1 MSDLE
6 NPIFTNPDK
15 ARKWLEQ
22 VRWPGGPFCPHCG
35 DTENWHR
42 MTGKS
47 HRSGLFQCNS
57 CRKQFSV
64 TVGTVFERSKVPL
77 HKWLLASYL
86 LSSSKKGIS
95 SHQIHRML
103 GVTYKTAW
111 FMTHRIREAMRDDDP
126 APLGGT
132 GKIVEADETFIGTK
146 TYKFTQEGWKRK
158 TGTAGKYAIVS
169 MVERGG
175 NVRSVTVS
183 KVNARIVRD
192 VLVRTA
198 NRNST
203 LSTDEAPYYKRVG
216 REFADHVSVTHS
228 DGQYVDGI
236 AHTNTLEGYFS
247 IFKRGMKGVYQ
258 HCGEKHLQRYVT
270 EFDFRYNHREMTD
283 FARAA
288 HALNGIS
295 GKRLTYRR
303 TSERPTA

>member
-1 MSDLE
+1 MVHDPPYSRGH
-6 NPIFTNPDK
+6 
-15 ARKWLEQ
+15 AR
-22 VRWPGGPFCPHCG
+22 RRSRTPG
-35 DTENWHR
+35 
-42 MTGKS
+42 
-47 HRSGLFQCNS
+47 
-57 CRKQFSV
+57 
-64 TVGTVFERSKVPL
+64 
-77 HKWLLASYL
+77 
-86 LSSSKKGIS
+86 
-95 SHQIHRML
+95 
-103 GVTYKTAW
+103 
-111 FMTHRIREAMRDDDP
+111 
-126 APLGGT
+126 GGT

-146 TYKFTQEGWKRK
+146 SYKFTQEGWKRK

-169 MVERGG
+169 LVERGG
-175 NVRSVTVS
+175 MVRSVTVS
-183 KVNARIVRD
+183 KVNAKIVRE

-216 REFADHVSVTHS
+216 REYESHVSVNHS
-228 DGQYVDGI
+228 KRQYVHGI

-283 FARAA
+283 FARTA

-303 TSERPTA
+303 TARARKHADLTKSQGRLHQCDRNVQSGGEKV